1 MTFSILV
8 NFHNFYRILQ
18 FWNFTIVLTGSPH
31 LTQEEILNYSS
42 VDDFDDEDMVDSRNG
57 HYSANP
63 PMTDD
68 DSDEDSEIDLENPYE

>member
-1 MTFSILV
+1 MVFFDLLNFGQFS
-8 NFHNFYRILQ
+8 Q
-18 FWNFTIVLTGSPH
+18 FLPNFTIFLTGSPH